1 MVRHYK
7 KKSSRGE
14 WSKESMASALE
25 NVKVGRMSCLAAANA
40 FNVPEATL
48 RRRLKKDENVRIN
61 NIIFNRLKAKYYFEP
76 SN

>member
-1 MVRHYK
+1 MVRHYE

-25 NVKVGRMSCLAAANA
+25 NVKEGRMSCLAAANA

-48 RRRLKKDENVRIN
+48 RCRLKKNENVRIN
-61 NIIFNRLKAKYYFEP
+61 NIIFNRL
-76 SN
+76 